1 MVDKIKVTSFNF
13 VYYDNQWQ
21 HAKEVNFS
29 LWEKYGKI
37 FRYFESKK
45 EKAGIRF
52 KNSKTNE
59 VYFQTSFDRLIT
71 YWSGRRWIQFDTVG
85 FQSSWELDSKED
97 KNYAIDLVEFYDEN
111 GSYSIN
117 LENKILEFNPKYDAL
132 KPLDKVEPKP
142 KD

>member
-13 VYYDNQWQ
+13 IYYDNQWE
-21 HAKEVNFS
+21 HTKAVNFS
-29 LWEKYGKI
+29 LWEKYGNILSHFKW
-37 FRYFESKK
+37 KK

-59 VYFQTSFDRLIT
+59 VYFETSFDRLIT
-71 YWSGRRWIQFDTVG
+71 YSAQRHWIQFDTAG
-85 FQSSWELDSKED
+85 FQSSWNIDPMKD

-132 KPLDKVEPKP
+132 KPYDEVVPKP